1 MVVVPLPGCQ
11 WNVKVKLGI
20 LTVSGRGD
28 TPYWYKMLLHPCSS
42 ERFGSSYWIFPGF
55 SNTPR
60 PPHGRDN
67 CSFSSWC
74 LGNPHLWNIQLLV
87 VPELFC
93 MVGAKGIYS
102 IKSIIC
108 HLKNPEIIRSF
119 SVQSAFWDNISHL
132 TSLLVWQAD
141 SVPIPAPS
149 EWAGGSL
156 IA

>member
-1 MVVVPLPGCQ
+1 MS
-11 WNVKVKLGI
+11 VKREGEAWYPHCLWE
-20 LTVSGRGD
+20 RGY
-28 TPYWYKMLLHPCSS
+28 TLLIQNAFTSMFIRTIWKFLLNFP
-42 ERFGSSYWIFPGF
+42 RFLQHAKAA
-55 SNTPR
+55 
-60 PPHGRDN
+60 HGRDN

-108 HLKNPEIIRSF
+108 HLKDHEIIRRF
-119 SVQSAFWDNISHL
+119 SVQSAFWDNIGHL

-141 SVPIPAPS
+141 SVPIPAPLN
-149 EWAGGSL
+149 GQGDHL
-156 IA
+156 